1 MPRDDAYILLVEDSQ
16 DDIELTRRALKKHNL
31 VNELKVMMDGTE
43 ALAFLFKEGPYEHSE
58 HAMPQLVMLDI
69 NLPKLSG
76 IEVLKRLRSDER
88 TRLLPIVMLTS
99 SKEERDVVQSYSFG
113 ANSYVQKPVSFE
125 AFTEAVKQLGVYWLA
140 LNESPMNHHG
150 T

>member
-1 MPRDDAYILLVEDSQ
+1 MSRDDAYILLVEDSQ

-31 VNELKVMMDGTE
+31 ANELKVMTDGTE
-43 ALAFLFKEGPYEHSE
+43 ALAFLLKEGPYEHSE
-58 HAMPQLVMLDI
+58 HGMPQLVMLDI

-125 AFTEAVKQLGVYWLA
+125 AFTEAVRQLGVYWLA
-140 LNESPMNHHG
+140 LNESPINHHG

>member
-1 MPRDDAYILLVEDSQ
+1 MLRHDPYILLVEDSQ
-16 DDIELTRRALKKHNL
+16 DDIDLTRRALQKHDL
-31 VNELKVMMDGTE
+31 SSDLKVVMNGIE
-43 ALAFLFKEGPYEHSE
+43 ALEFLFREGRYQQSD
-58 HAMPQLVMLDI
+58 HALPHLVMLDI

-99 SKEERDVVQSYSFG
+99 SREERDVTQCYALG

-125 AFTEAVKQLGVYWLA
+125 AFTEAVRQLGTYWLS
-140 LNESPMNHHG
+140 LNESPWKTVH
-150 T
+150 

>member
-1 MPRDDAYILLVEDSQ
+1 MLRDDVYILLVEDSQ
-16 DDIELTRRALKKHNL
+16 DDIDLTRRALKKHNL
-31 VNELKVMMDGTE
+31 ANDLKVVMDGTE
-43 ALAFLFKEGPYEHSE
+43 ALDFLFKEGPYENSE
-58 HAMPQLVMLDI
+58 HSMPQLVMLDI

-88 TRLLPIVMLTS
+88 TRLLPVVMLTS

-125 AFTEAVKQLGVYWLA
+125 EFTEAVKQLGIYWLA
-140 LNESPMNHHG
+140 LNESPWKISR
-150 T
+150 